1 MRTAQ
6 TVLVTLGL
14 ALFAACGG
22 NGGSDADAQLKVWYH
37 TGKPAEKACM
47 ERLVAAYNAREPAVP
62 VELVCIPEKSYDQK
76 VATAAASGSLPDV
89 LDLDGPYVA
98 SYAWRG
104 ILRPLDGLVPAPA
117 TAGLLP
123 SIAAQ
128 GTWRG
133 SLYAL
138 GQFDSGLGLYCDR
151 SKLAAIDA
159 RIPDSPEDAWS
170 LEEFAQILAD
180 LAAKDA
186 DGQVLDLK
194 LNDTGTEWP
203 SYAFGPTLVSAG
215 ADWVERSDPVRATG
229 TLDSPQAV
237 RALTT
242 IKSWIADGLV
252 DPNTADDAFIERR
265 VAISWVGHWM
275 YPDYRQALGDD
286 LVLVPLPDF
295 GHGSRTGQGSWCWGV
310 TRACERPDA
319 AAAFIA
325 FLLRDE
331 SIAAMCAANGAVPAS
346 RAVIADS
353 PVYGPEGDL
362 RLFATQLATIAV
374 PRPVTPAYP
383 VITKSLHAAYHRIIK
398 GADPA
403 VELAEAAERI
413 DREVTANQGYP

>member
-1 MRTAQ
+1 MRIAQ
-6 TVLVTLGL
+6 ILLAIVCLAVL
-14 ALFAACGG
+14 AACGG
-22 NGGSDADAQLKVWYH
+22 DGGSDADPALRVWYH

-47 ERLVAAYNAREPAVP
+47 ERLVAAYNAADPAAP

-104 ILRPLDGLVPAPA
+104 ILRPLDGLIPGAV

-151 SKLAAIDA
+151 SKLAAVGA
-159 RIPDSPEDAWS
+159 RVPVSPADAWS

-180 LAAKDA
+180 LAAEDD

-215 ADWVERSDPVRATG
+215 ADWVARSDPVRATG
-229 TLDSPQAV
+229 TLDSPPAV
-237 RALTT
+237 RALAT
-242 IKSWIADGLV
+242 IAAWIADGLV
-252 DPNTADDAFIERR
+252 DPNTADDAFVERR

-275 YPDYRQALGDD
+275 YPDYKQALGED

-295 GHGSRTGQGSWCWGV
+295 GQGSRTGQGSWCWGV
-310 TRACERPDA
+310 TQACEQPVA
-319 AAAFIA
+319 AADFVA

-331 SIAAMCAANGAVPAS
+331 NIAAMCAANGAVPAS
-346 RAVIADS
+346 RAVIAGS

-362 RLFATQLATIAV
+362 HLFAEQLAKIAV

-403 VELAEAAERI
+403 AELAEAAARI
-413 DREVTANQGYP
+413 DREVAANQGYP